1 MAWRDL
7 RGHIRIPLAAGLCLV
22 WGLDAH
28 AQAFLEDAQL
38 VDVRIGKSSYD
49 VSSLAGGRGIL
60 SDGSEYTFRKWYEA
74 DFPDLRLTMITPIS
88 DTFGVYWG
96 FGTGESGEKYFI
108 DPSVKVGFLATQPV
122 GSNGLISL
130 SVSFVLG
137 GYLRERSCSADYG
150 AIGGVQD
157 VNCRLAGA
165 AIPPK
170 DTLDYLLNERP
181 SDQVAVALRYV
192 LRF

>member
-22 WGLDAH
+22 WAGDAN

-96 FGTGESGEKYFI
+96 FGTGEGGEKYSI
-108 DPSVKVGFLATQPV
+108 DPSIKVGFLATQPV
-122 GSNGLISL
+122 GDNGILSL
-130 SVSFVLG
+130 SVSVVIG
-137 GYLRERSCSADYG
+137 GYLREESCTADYG
-150 AIGGVQD
+150 AIGGVQS
-157 VNCRLAGA
+157 VNCRLADSVL
-165 AIPPK
+165 PPSE
-170 DTLDYLLNERP
+170 TLKYLLDERP
-181 SDQVAVALRYV
+181 GDQVSISMRYQW
-192 LRF
+192 RF

>member
-60 SDGSEYTFRKWYEA
+60 SDGTEYTFRKWYEA

-96 FGTGESGEKYFI
+96 FGTGEGGEKYSI
-108 DPSVKVGFLATQPV
+108 DPSIKVGFLATQPV
-122 GSNGLISL
+122 GDNGILSL
-130 SVSFVLG
+130 SVSVVIG
-137 GYLRERSCSADYG
+137 GYLREESCTADYG
-150 AIGGVQD
+150 AIGGVQS
-157 VNCRLAGA
+157 VNCRLADSVL
-165 AIPPK
+165 PPSE
-170 DTLDYLLNERP
+170 TLKYLLDERP
-181 SDQVAVALRYV
+181 GDQVSISMRYQW
-192 LRF
+192 RF